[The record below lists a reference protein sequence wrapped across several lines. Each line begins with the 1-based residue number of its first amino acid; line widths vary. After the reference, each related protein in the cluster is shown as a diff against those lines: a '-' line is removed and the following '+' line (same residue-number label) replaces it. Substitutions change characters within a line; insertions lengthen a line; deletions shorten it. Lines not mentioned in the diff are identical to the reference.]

1 MNLDSSSNLSSYV
14 DCGEDIKIETIKEE
28 MNEEESV
35 EDPLSIHDES
45 VNSEDVEYLVDN
57 HEEEL
62 NEGDAGNDNIEEEN
76 IVNEN
81 NDVNVDEEQVQ
92 ENLQVNENEEVDIVD
107 EELVPPNNEY
117 QNLGNMSVEEALAFF
132 SS

>member
-1 MNLDSSSNLSSYV
+1 M
-14 DCGEDIKIETIKEE
+14 
-28 MNEEESV
+28 
-35 EDPLSIHDES
+35 
-45 VNSEDVEYLVDN
+45 
-57 HEEEL
+57 
-62 NEGDAGNDNIEEEN
+62 
-76 IVNEN
+76 
-81 NDVNVDEEQVQ
+81 NVDEEQVQ